1 LMMFIYYYYRKN
13 IYSRCKHYISLA
25 DKPHPV
31 FDLFRLKILVAE
43 KNLDEAVDLLNKMLE
58 FHPSSPE
65 LYHMAAEIYRKSG
78 EENEANSFYSMASQL
93 DPIRFNNEGPAFEL
107 KP

>member
-1 LMMFIYYYYRKN
+1 
-13 IYSRCKHYISLA
+13 
-25 DKPHPV
+25 
-31 FDLFRLKILVAE
+31 
-43 KNLDEAVDLLNKMLE
+43 VDLLNKMLE

-65 LYHMAAEIYRKSG
+65 LYYLAAEIYRKSG

-93 DPIRFNNEGPAFEL
+93 DPIRFNNEGSAFEL